1 MRERAIV
8 YGQEKKKVGAQC
20 MFEMTERRANS
31 ESCMFFVVVGI
42 VVVVVV
48 VVLYSV

>member
-1 MRERAIV
+1 M

-31 ESCMFFVVVGI
+31 ESCMFFVVVVI
-42 VVVVVV
+42 VVVVVVV